1 MAFAVS
7 GGCIV
12 RQHARPNARLTT
24 SPTTDAIQQC
34 RRGNNT
40 CSYGP
45 ADRCCPGL
53 KCMPGPGVNGTCDT
67 CLTRGKEDNVRLH
80 VSFTR
85 GVCEEEL
92 GKCHHEGAALAAIPN
107 PALKE
112 YKRYG
117 TASVQAPLTAK
128 STVTSACNTGRN
140 EVKPIQAVGPHQQ
153 GSTLERRNKVPLEK
167 GYSQVDWMRLAKAT
181 PAPILR
187 KDITVAEV
195 RQHKTADDA
204 WMIFRNKV
212 YNIGPYLRFHP
223 GGSDILLKVAG
234 RDGTSLFMKYHP
246 WVAISSLME
255 RHLVGLLAQDPT
267 PPPAKPAHAAAAAGA
282 DSIHICPT
290 ATFRAVDSRA
300 RGFSWR
306 GPRSCTT

>member
-1 MAFAVS
+1 MS
-7 GGCIV
+7 
-12 RQHARPNARLTT
+12 
-24 SPTTDAIQQC
+24 D
-34 RRGNNT
+34 
-40 CSYGP
+40 
-45 ADRCCPGL
+45 
-53 KCMPGPGVNGTCDT
+53 
-67 CLTRGKEDNVRLH
+67 
-80 VSFTR
+80 FTFP
-85 GVCEEEL
+85 L
-92 GKCHHEGAALAAIPN
+92 LAESA
-107 PALKE
+107 
-112 YKRYG
+112 KRSSE
-117 TASVQAPLTAK
+117 SVAMKAPLTAK

-267 PPPAKPAHAAAAAGA
+267 PPPAKPAHQQQQQELTASTSAPQQFSEQLTAEQEVSAGEAPDPAPHDAPSQVTVTRQLAPPSQLQHQRLTLLPGVGALPSAAAAADGA
-282 DSIHICPT
+282 GLQSALVTSWD
-290 ATFRAVDSRA
+290 AAGA
-300 RGFSWR
+300 REREVGS
-306 GPRSCTT
+306 